1 MFTIRR
7 LTILI
12 AVIDLIATLVTAF
25 GVLITYLEGFSN
37 FWLIYNI
44 ANILLIIASYLLN
57 LLLISKKRKI

>member
-44 ANILLIIASYLLN
+44 ANLLLIIASYLLN